1 MTSSDA
7 KPTNFSR
14 RFLWLAAFIVLLF
27 GGYTVGWFYVADRL
41 TAQASA
47 AIAGLNRDGV
57 RAECGN
63 LTVRGFPFRLGI
75 FCDSLGYEDEARA
88 IFAAAG
94 SFRSAAQVYQPAKTV
109 GELDG
114 PLRVA
119 VPGLLPLWID
129 WDKLRWSTRIAR
141 PLPERISVEAEGVSG
156 MTDPEDADPIPLF
169 SATKAATHFRPNG
182 ADLDWALSFEELA
195 VDPAVAG
202 GRVLP
207 VMNGAGDVGLKD
219 GIQMLLTGQESL
231 RGRSVEIRSLDLSSG
246 EGGVVVSGPVSVAA
260 DGLIDARLMIK
271 LRNPPAVAAVLS
283 GVFPEAKRQIDSSFA
298 GLALLGSEPALPL
311 VVTKGRAMLG
321 FIPLGEIPPV
331 E

>member
-7 KPTNFSR
+7 KPKNFSR
-14 RFLWLAAFIVLLF
+14 RFLWLTAFIILLF
-27 GGYTVGWFYVADRL
+27 GGYTVGWFYLADRL
-41 TAQASA
+41 TNQASV

-57 RAECGN
+57 RAECAN

-75 FCDSLGYEDEARA
+75 FCDSLGYEDDMHNV
-88 IFAAAG
+88 FAAAG
-94 SFRSAAQVYQPAKTV
+94 SFRSAAQIYQPAKAI

-129 WDKLRWSTRIAR
+129 WDKLRASAR
-141 PLPERISVEAEGVSG
+141 LAKPLPERFSAEAEGLSA
-156 MTDPEDADPIPLF
+156 MTDPEDADPVSLF
-169 SATKAATHFRPNG
+169 SAAKAQTHLRPNG
-182 ADLDWALSFEELA
+182 ADLDWALSFEELE
-195 VDPAVAG
+195 VDPSVVAG
-202 GRVLP
+202 KTLP
-207 VMNGAGDVGLKD
+207 VMNASGDLSLKD
-219 GIQMLLTGQESL
+219 GVQALLSGQQGL
-231 RGRSVEIRSLDLSSG
+231 RGRAVEIHSLDLSSG
-246 EGGVVVSGPVSVAA
+246 EGGVIVSGPLSVAA
-260 DGLIDARLMIK
+260 DGLLDARLMIK
-271 LRNPPAVAAVLS
+271 LRNPPAVAALLS

-321 FIPLGEIPPV
+321 FIPLGDIPPV